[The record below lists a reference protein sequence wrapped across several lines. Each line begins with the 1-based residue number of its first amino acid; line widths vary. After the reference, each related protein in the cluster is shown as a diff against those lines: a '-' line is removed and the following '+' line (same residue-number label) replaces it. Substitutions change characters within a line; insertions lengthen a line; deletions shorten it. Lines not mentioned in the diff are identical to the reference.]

1 MKLYKIRE
9 VAEILG
15 TNKQRVYQLIKSK
28 HLTALKL
35 GDLKVSNYELERFII
50 EANGKDF
57 SDLDNVKE
65 LVVQV
70 KEKDF
75 KEESNLKL
83 QVIDKITN
91 AIIYQGQYDEI
102 DIIVDMYG
110 YDYKYQLI
118 KEEN

>member
-1 MKLYKIRE
+1 M
-9 VAEILG
+9 
-15 TNKQRVYQLIKSK
+15 
-28 HLTALKL
+28 
-35 GDLKVSNYELERFII
+35 
-50 EANGKDF
+50 
-57 SDLDNVKE
+57 
-65 LVVQV
+65 
-70 KEKDF
+70 
-75 KEESNLKL
+75 KL